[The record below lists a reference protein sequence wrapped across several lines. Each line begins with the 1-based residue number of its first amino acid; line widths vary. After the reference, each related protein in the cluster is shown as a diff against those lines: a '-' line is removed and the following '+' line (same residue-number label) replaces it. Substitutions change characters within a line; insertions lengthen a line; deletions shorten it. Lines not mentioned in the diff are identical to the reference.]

1 MPTSTTAENP
11 ERQDE
16 THLLLRLRRGDESA
30 FAEMVLLYGPR
41 LLAVARRLLRNE
53 DDSRDAVQ
61 DAFLSAF
68 KSLERFQ
75 GDARLTTWLHRIV
88 VNAGLMKLRTR
99 RRKPEE
105 SIEDL
110 LPRFQED
117 GHQLDPAV
125 LWNDSA
131 RPEAASLEI
140 RLLVRRNIDRLPE
153 GYRTVLLL
161 RDIEGYDT
169 EDAARALG
177 ISANAVKV
185 RLHRARQGLRTLLDP
200 SFREGPQ

>member
-1 MPTSTTAENP
+1 MPFRTHFFPRSDRST
-11 ERQDE
+11 
-16 THLLLRLRRGDESA
+16 A
-30 FAEMVLLYGPR
+30 FR
-41 LLAVARRLLRNE
+41 
-53 DDSRDAVQ
+53 
-61 DAFLSAF
+61 
-68 KSLERFQ
+68 

-125 LWNDSA
+125 PWSDSA

-169 EDAARALG
+169 EEAARVLG

-200 SFREGPQ
+200 SFREGPP